1 MQPPT
6 ARRRETGER
15 MTEMTGAEAMYEAMT
30 REGARYI
37 FGNPGTTELPLMDL
51 LAGRDDIQYIL
62 ALHEDSALGMAAGY
76 AEATG
81 RAAVVNLHTNPGLA
95 HALGNLYNAY
105 RAGTPLVV
113 TAGQQD
119 TRAMIDEP
127 LLYADMLELARQHT
141 KWVWEARHA
150 AEIPV
155 AMSRAFK
162 IAETPPT
169 GPVFV
174 SLPVNVMEERAE
186 IDLPPRAEIGSRIRG
201 DRASIEKAAA
211 ALVEASNPVIIA
223 GDSCARSGALAAVAR
238 LAELIAA
245 RVHAEPL
252 NSLLVFPT
260 NHPLYAGP
268 LFPNAKQTA
277 SLLEGSDVILAIGTN
292 NLAPLVYTGERMIP
306 ASARLIQISPDERE
320 IGKSDRA
327 EAAML
332 ADPRAA
338 VEEIIEA
345 IGSTL
350 DSERSKAVARRRE
363 MIEARIS
370 QMRAKFV
377 EQACATSDEGPMSPG
392 FVARE
397 MRRRAATS
405 AVLVDESVTSTA
417 FVRALFELA
426 EPNSYFYAKGGS
438 LGLGLP
444 AAVGV
449 KLAMPERQVICA
461 VGDGSALYSIQ
472 ALWTAAR
479 YKLAVVFVV
488 FNNASYMILKGG
500 LLAMKGASVKQG
512 KFVGMDITEPEVD
525 FIQLAGSMG
534 VKGRRV
540 SQASELGAALD
551 WAFGESGPTL
561 LDVAILRDVRSV
573 LR

>member
-1 MQPPT
+1 M
-6 ARRRETGER
+6 A
-15 MTEMTGAEAMYEAMT
+15 EMTGAEAMYEVMV
-30 REGARYI
+30 REGVRYV
-37 FGNPGTTELPLMDL
+37 FGNPGTTELPLMDMF
-51 LAGRDDIQYIL
+51 AARDEIEYIL
-62 ALHEDSALGMAAGY
+62 ALHEDSALGIAAGY

-105 RAGTPLVV
+105 RAGTPLIV

-119 TRAMIDEP
+119 TRSMIDEP

-141 KWVWEARHA
+141 KWVWEVHHA
-150 AEIPV
+150 SEIPV
-155 AMSRAFK
+155 AMSRAFRV
-162 IAETPPT
+162 AQTPPT
-169 GPVFV
+169 GPVFI
-174 SLPVNVMEERAE
+174 SLPVDAMEERAQIE
-186 IDLPPRAEIGSRIRG
+186 LQPRTEIGWRVRG
-201 DRASIEKAAA
+201 DKSSIEKAAA
-211 ALVEASNPVIIA
+211 LLEQATNPVIIA
-223 GDSCARSGALAAVAR
+223 GDGSARSGALDAVAQ
-238 LAELIAA
+238 LAETIGA

-260 NHPLYAGP
+260 NHALYAGP

-277 SLLEGSDVILAIGTN
+277 ALLDGADVILTVGVN
-292 NLAPLVYTGERMIP
+292 NLAPLVYTGQRMIP
-306 ASARLIQISPDERE
+306 AVARLIQISADERE
-320 IGKSDRA
+320 LGKNYPA
-327 EAAML
+327 EVAIL
-332 ADPRAA
+332 GDPRAC
-338 VEEIIEA
+338 VEELIEA
-345 IGSTL
+345 FTG
-350 DSERSKAVARRRE
+350 EKGEGFARRRE
-363 MIEARIS
+363 LIESHIS

-377 EQACATSDEGPMSPG
+377 EHACATPEDGPMSPG

-397 MRRRAATS
+397 MRRRAAAD

-417 FVRALFELA
+417 SVRTLFELDK
-426 EPNSYFYAKGGS
+426 PNSYFYAKGGS

-449 KLAMPERQVICA
+449 KLAMPDRQVICA

-500 LLAMKGASVKQG
+500 LVAMQGASVERG

-525 FIQLAGSMG
+525 FIKMAESMG
-534 VKGRRV
+534 VRARPV
-540 SQASELGAALD
+540 ARPSELEAALD
-551 WAFGESGPTL
+551 WAFSESGPTL
-561 LDVAILRDVRSV
+561 LDVAILRDIRSV